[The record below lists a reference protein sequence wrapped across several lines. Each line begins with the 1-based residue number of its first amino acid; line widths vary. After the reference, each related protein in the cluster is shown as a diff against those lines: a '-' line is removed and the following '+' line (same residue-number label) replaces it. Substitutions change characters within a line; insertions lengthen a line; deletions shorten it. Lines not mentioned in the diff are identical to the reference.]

1 MELIDKAKA
10 QGRKTLTE
18 AEAKQVLKRYGVPVV
33 EEKTAATF
41 ADAHKM
47 AEQIGYP
54 VVLKGLGAHLTHKT
68 ERGLVKLNLVNA
80 DEVNKAALAIEK
92 SAGKNL
98 EGFLVQP
105 MLFGR
110 REFVAGLF
118 HDAQFGPTVMF
129 GVGGIFTEAIED
141 VVFALAPLDK
151 KDARKMIEQ
160 IKAQK
165 LLGAFRGEKEPD
177 MKALIQNRNGDAG
190 NKGN

>member
-68 ERGLVKLNLVNA
+68 EKGLVKLNLVNA
-80 DEVNKAALAIEK
+80 DEINKAALAIEK
-92 SAGKNL
+92 SRKRF
-98 EGFLVQP
+98 EGF
-105 MLFGR
+105 FSS
-110 REFVAGLF
+110 AY
-118 HDAQFGPTVMF
+118 
-129 GVGGIFTEAIED
+129 
-141 VVFALAPLDK
+141 VVRPQ
-151 KDARKMIEQ
+151 RICCR
-160 IKAQK
+160 
-165 LLGAFRGEKEPD
+165 AFS
-177 MKALIQNRNGDAG
+177 
-190 NKGN
+190 